1 MSNSKA
7 TKVSNKKVTAPG
19 SLKSFKRFSTV
30 SFFAFMVFIFMTGGM
45 EGFNEYGELISLIY
59 GLSAGVSVV
68 CFYSAIDNLCVFLTE
83 KD

>member
-1 MSNSKA
+1 
-7 TKVSNKKVTAPG
+7 
-19 SLKSFKRFSTV
+19 
-30 SFFAFMVFIFMTGGM
+30 MTGGM

-68 CFYSAIDNLCVFLTE
+68 CFYSAIDNLSVFLTE

>member
-1 MSNSKA
+1 
-7 TKVSNKKVTAPG
+7 
-19 SLKSFKRFSTV
+19 
-30 SFFAFMVFIFMTGGM
+30 MTGGM